1 MKQDLLGFYLAAVDE
16 TRYEK
21 QSIGFGLSRKILKA
35 NEYSLVRRV
44 G

>member
-1 MKQDLLGFYLAAVDE
+1 MKKDLVGFYLAAADE

-21 QSIGFGLSRKILKA
+21 QSIGFGLSLKILKA
-35 NEYSLVRRV
+35 NEYSLVRRE